1 MDCLFHDRDAA
12 LVKDPSIS
20 GMSQAFIVWTWRSW
34 LPANMHR
41 YEERIRENIHYLDGK
56 LSTLNLELDQLVG
69 GVLDNR
75 DAVTDL
81 RERLQRQLD
90 SKEL

>member
-1 MDCLFHDRDAA
+1 MDCLFHGRDAE
-12 LVKDPSIS
+12 LVKDSSIS
-20 GMSQAFIVWTWRSW
+20 GMSQAFIDWTWRSW

-41 YEERIRENIHYLDGK
+41 YEECIRENIHYLDGK
-56 LSTLNLELDQLVG
+56 LSTLNLELDQLDG